1 MWGRVYQEVD
11 TSKIPSG
18 ICICPVSNPERHRL
32 VSRNFDP
39 VYLSS
44 PRGGGDGDSCR
55 ELASP
60 GVSQALLACVHL
72 LSDFFFEVRGGCTQ
86 AEALFDS

>member
-1 MWGRVYQEVD
+1 MDHHGPNVWGRVYQEVD

-18 ICICPVSNPERHRL
+18 ICICPVSNPARHRL

-44 PRGGGDGDSCR
+44 PRGGGDGDSCQ
-55 ELASP
+55 ELANP
-60 GVSQALLACVHL
+60 GVSQVLLACVQL
-72 LSDFFFEVRGGCTQ
+72 LSDFF
-86 AEALFDS
+86 

>member
-1 MWGRVYQEVD
+1 MDHHGPNVWGRVYQEVD

-18 ICICPVSNPERHRL
+18 ICICPVSNLARHHL

-44 PRGGGDGDSCR
+44 PRGGGDGDSCQK
-55 ELASP
+55 LTNP
-60 GVSQALLACVHL
+60 GVTH
-72 LSDFFFEVRGGCTQ
+72 
-86 AEALFDS
+86 ALFDSLKSLLYYGGFGNFQLK

>member
-11 TSKIPSG
+11 TSKIMGYANVPA
-18 ICICPVSNPERHRL
+18 RHRL

-44 PRGGGDGDSCR
+44 PRGDGYRDSCLVNLGNLR
-55 ELASP
+55 E
-60 GVSQALLACVHL
+60 G
-72 LSDFFFEVRGGCTQ
+72 
-86 AEALFDS
+86 